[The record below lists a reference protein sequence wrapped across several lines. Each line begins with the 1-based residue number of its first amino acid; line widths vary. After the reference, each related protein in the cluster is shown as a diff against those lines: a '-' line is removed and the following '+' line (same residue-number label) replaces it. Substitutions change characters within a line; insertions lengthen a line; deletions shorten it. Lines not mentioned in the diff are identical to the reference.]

1 MATQPTQNPVPSE
14 SPRDLKFNAG
24 KIDEFV
30 TSLALKY
37 KDRFGTEHY
46 TIEGLRWLAQQA
58 IAEYG
63 WIPVG
68 TFQAGAS
75 LTLPNQILKDDDG
88 EYYRWDGDFPKDVP
102 AGSTPETT
110 GGTGVNPWVSVGDS
124 TLRAMLKTA
133 EGSAMVGYKNPQ
145 SGVLE
150 TVQAALDKINVRVI
164 YAADFG
170 VKTDETDN
178 ADALWELGQFISK
191 ATEPLYV
198 IFPRGVSLVGSQEF
212 AGAAGKGFSYR
223 PSYFSRPWGD
233 PSDRGWFSVH
243 RTDNDITL
251 DMTGWTLKINDGM
264 KQGSFDPVTG
274 GVYNPSSLPFTNMD
288 YQADSGFMVKI
299 YRAPNVKIIRGVLD
313 GNLVGSAWGGNFGDH
328 GYQVYSYNIW
338 FNESAGVKVSGLRSG
353 NSVNDAIYI
362 NENANAAPITD
373 DLYTRFSVFEDVEVH
388 DCGRNMISYTS
399 GNGTKFIRL
408 SAWRAGNNA
417 TGINGKGSRPMSC
430 VDVESE
436 SGSVSN
442 LKFTD
447 CRLMYGG
454 DRAMDIHVASGDI
467 NNVTIENSIL
477 HCESGPYAFYNDA
490 RNIYVSNCVIY
501 GAASLASASR
511 LNPISI
517 KGTKFYN
524 RINNRYISGFEIS
537 GTVIHFDD
545 NEIYYEI
552 QPSTPITRPILNIS
566 AFEQATGGLGNKSSC
581 NNLYINLSG
590 VADNFQ
596 IPQIGGVQFIRG
608 CKVHVDCTTTGK
620 NLILYM
626 SGCTASPLGLSTT
639 SAKFN
644 FGGAMEKVA
653 GIEVYYDNSVP
664 VGMAG
669 SLTPAA
675 NNIQTLGIRGME
687 YKAIYSSD
695 GLYCRSPNGTLFKI
709 SVSDTGSVTS
719 TLIQ

>member
-274 GVYNPSSLPFTNMD
+274 GVYNPSSLPFYTYD
-288 YQADSGFMVKI
+288 YQAGHGFIIKL
-299 YRAPNVKIIRGVLD
+299 YKSPNIKLIGGKVD
-313 GNLVGSAWGGNFGDH
+313 GNIPGCAWGGKFGDD
-328 GYQVYSYNIW
+328 GYQVPSYNIW
-338 FNESAGVKVSGLRSG
+338 INECSGINVDGLVSDS
-353 NSVNDAIYI
+353 SPVDCIYI
-362 NENANAAPITD
+362 NNGVDTGAISPLSDYTSSVFNNVIATNAGRNCWSYTGGHDDVFNNCIGYSAGKTAAGITTHYSAPQAAIDIESEAGAIARLNFNNCKFTNGGLAGVQIYGPERDISDIRINGGIIHALSGGNALHNTNRNTYVTGAKIIGSIATPTDTKTNAISMENCEIYNRVGNTYTTDFHINGVFQRFIGCDIHYEIPTTNVTTPVINMTGNPLVGFGGSMSQFKRVTLFLSGNTANQTVQIGAVRGFRDASIFVSSDATGTNPITI
-373 DLYTRFSVFEDVEVH
+373 YM
-388 DCGRNMISYTS
+388 N
-399 GNGTKFIRL
+399 
-408 SAWRAGNNA
+408 
-417 TGINGKGSRPMSC
+417 
-430 VDVESE
+430 ES
-436 SGSVSN
+436 SPDTFGYS
-442 LKFTD
+442 T
-447 CRLMYGG
+447 
-454 DRAMDIHVASGDI
+454 
-467 NNVTIENSIL
+467 NS
-477 HCESGPYAFYNDA
+477 
-490 RNIYVSNCVIY
+490 
-501 GAASLASASR
+501 
-511 LNPISI
+511 SI
-517 KGTKFYN
+517 
-524 RINNRYISGFEIS
+524 
-537 GTVIHFDD
+537 V
-545 NEIYYEI
+545 
-552 QPSTPITRPILNIS
+552 
-566 AFEQATGGLGNKSSC
+566 
-581 NNLYINLSG
+581 
-590 VADNFQ
+590 
-596 IPQIGGVQFIRG
+596 
-608 CKVHVDCTTTGK
+608 
-620 NLILYM
+620 
-626 SGCTASPLGLSTT
+626 
-639 SAKFN
+639 N
-644 FGGAMEKVA
+644 FGGSMEKRPDA
-653 GIEVYYDNSVP
+653 NIWFDTLMGVY
-664 VGMAG
+664 
-669 SLTPAA
+669 A
-675 NNIQTLGIRGME
+675 NNIYPSIDNKMSLGKSGQEFSRLFVNSGMQVR
-687 YKAIYSSD
+687 SSD
-695 GLYCRSPNGTLFKI
+695 GRKWLIGVNTSGAIT
-709 SVSDTGSVTS
+709 VTN
-719 TLIQ
+719 IP